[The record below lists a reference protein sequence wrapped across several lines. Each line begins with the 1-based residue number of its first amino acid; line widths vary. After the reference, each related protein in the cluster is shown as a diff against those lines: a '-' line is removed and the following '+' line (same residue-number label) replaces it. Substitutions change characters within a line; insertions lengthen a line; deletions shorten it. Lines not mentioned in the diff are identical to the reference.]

1 MKSFLALLFCCSF
14 IPLAIAENNDCIV
27 PSIKPVSLL
36 PNNTTNGFTLLI
48 NKYVFQLKEKPVAA
62 SPMPDLSV
70 YYFDKLAGKKALSIT
85 EDYESFEENT
95 PQERTYKIFGST
107 KPSNEE
113 LKNIIIGREMLG
125 IECGSANNVSIYKM
139 PSDGDLAFVVNSQK
153 FKGNIFVKVVY
164 PNSKLGNV
172 TEILFENFTQEE
184 VKDFLSSAKDPRKKG
199 G

>member
-27 PSIKPVSLL
+27 PSIKPVSLS
-36 PNNTTNGFTLLI
+36 PNNTTNEFKLLI

-70 YYFDKLAGKKALSIT
+70 YYFDKLAGKKVLSIT
-85 EDYESFEENT
+85 DDYESFEGNT
-95 PQERTYKIFGST
+95 PQERVYKIFGLT

-139 PSDGDLAFVVNSQK
+139 PSNGDLAFMVISKK
-153 FKGNIFVKVVY
+153 FKDTIFVKVVY